1 MAIFSASSSNSLS
14 AAASTPCRPTASPSH
29 GSCRLAASAS
39 PGQEDVLK
47 LSRFETRSGKDY
59 IELHPR
65 CWNIFMIVQDEHP
78 FASNT
83 GEWMRPPAYIITQ
96 LWPIQLSD
104 YLRLCSCPKSGLID
118 LYKNFP
124 FITRMHWTS
133 LNLNN
138 CATRGAFGPIQRTDD
153 EDRL

>member
-1 MAIFSASSSNSLS
+1 MAIFSANTSNSS
-14 AAASTPCRPTASPSH
+14 PAAAPTPCRPSDSPSH
-29 GSCRLAASAS
+29 GSAASAS

-47 LSRFETRSGKDY
+47 LCRFETRSGNDY

-65 CWNIFMIVQDEHP
+65 CWNIFMTVQDERP
-78 FASNT
+78 SAS
-83 GEWMRPPAYIITQ
+83 RPPAYIITQ

-104 YLRLCSCPKSGLID
+104 YLCLCSWPKLGLID
-118 LYKNFP
+118 LYKNFQ
-124 FITRMHWTS
+124 FIARMHWTS

-138 CATRGAFGPIQRTDD
+138 CATRGAVGPIQRTDD